1 MAVKHLRKLCRGLS
15 NRANLALMVPGLT
28 KHQILHVDYL
38 CNECGNCRSFCP
50 YDSAPYIDKFTLFAN
65 EADLNNSKNQ
75 GFTVT
80 DRKTG
85 TFLLKYMG
93 SLYTGEAGEA
103 VDSVPEG
110 LLKIVETVINDY
122 DYLLR

>member
-1 MAVKHLRKLCRGLS
+1 M
-15 NRANLALMVPGLT
+15 
-28 KHQILHVDYL
+28 DYL

-50 YDSAPYIDKFTLFAN
+50 YDSAPYLDKFTLFAN

-75 GFTVT
+75 GFVVT
-80 DRKTG
+80 DRKNG

-93 SLYTGEAGEA
+93 SLYTGKAGEE
-103 VDSVPEG
+103 VDAVPEG

-122 DYLLR
+122 DYLLG